1 MSRPRSARPLAAR
14 LGTTATAAALLMASG
29 LAFTGTAQAA
39 SSKGAHPSGHGNA
52 KVYPTKEFADAHRS
66 GGPKAASQAAG
77 SGPLHYGGG
86 VDGIGVTTGAPKTYI
101 VFYGSQWGTQ
111 STDANGN
118 LTFTGD
124 PKGLAPRVQQLM
136 KGIGTNNELWSGVM
150 TQFCEGVASGAT
162 SCPASAAHVG
172 YPTGGTFAGAW
183 YDPSAASPSQATGHQ
198 LAVEAVKAAGHFGN
212 TTAASNRNAQYVV
225 VSPTGTKPDGF
236 NTATGNFCAWHD
248 WNGDTS
254 MTGGAAASSYGDVA
268 FTNLP
273 YLTDAG
279 TSCGQNYVNAGTAG
293 TLDGVTIVEGHEYSE
308 TITDQNP
315 AGGWTDTTGYENA
328 DKCAWVGVG
337 GTGGAQN
344 VAFANG
350 SFAMQST
357 WSNDANGCQI
367 SHPIVTNGTGAN
379 TVTVTNPGAQ
389 TSTVGT
395 AVSLQIQATDS
406 ASGQTLTYS
415 ATGLPAGL
423 SINASTGLISGT
435 PTTAGTSSTTV
446 TAKDTTNASGSAS
459 FSWTVNPA
467 GGGTCPAGQKLGNP
481 GFETG
486 TAAPWTASAGVVD
499 SSTSQAAHSG
509 SWKAWMDGY
518 GATHTDTLSQSVT
531 LPTGCSSYTY
541 SFWLKI
547 TTAETTT
554 TTAYDK
560 LTVAVGST
568 TLATY
573 SNLNKGT
580 SYVQRSF
587 NLASYAGQTITLKFT
602 GTEDASL
609 QTSFLVDDAAVNVS

>member
-29 LAFTGTAQAA
+29 LAFAGTAQAA

-254 MTGGAAASSYGDVA
+254 MTGGAAASSYGDIA